1 MKSIPGKKQHWLIVL
16 KMIIS
21 VWLLS
26 FLTQKI
32 GTVNLLEV
40 FLSAKVLPLAA
51 AVALMIP
58 NIYLQLSK
66 FRLLGAKLLPGH
78 DPIGLKQGFFIG
90 IMMGSFTPGRLGEY
104 LGRKLAL
111 KNEGLLEIGM
121 TTFIDKIFNLFFISG
136 FGALLLTIYLYINIA
151 VPVLAAVALFVSIS
165 LLVFV
170 LLHLMLSETWWNN
183 SIVRFMSNFNWL
195 RKYRARFKVLKNLD
209 RNLINR
215 LALYSGLI
223 YCITLLQFG
232 LLVASFSGGS
242 NIMQYMWAGALF
254 LYTKSFIPAFTWGE
268 LGVREAVSIFYL
280 SSFGLSEAVGFNTS
294 LLLFLINLFIPSLP
308 GVWYLLKNR

>member
-1 MKSIPGKKQHWLIVL
+1 MRSIPGKKQHWLIVL
-16 KMIIS
+16 KLIIS

-223 YCITLLQFG
+223 YGITLLQYG

-242 NIMQYMWAGALF
+242 NIMQYMWAR
-254 LYTKSFIPAFTWGE
+254 Y
-268 LGVREAVSIFYL
+268 FY
-280 SSFGLSEAVGFNTS
+280 
-294 LLLFLINLFIPSLP
+294 IPSLLFRHLP
-308 GVWYLLKNR
+308 GVNLV